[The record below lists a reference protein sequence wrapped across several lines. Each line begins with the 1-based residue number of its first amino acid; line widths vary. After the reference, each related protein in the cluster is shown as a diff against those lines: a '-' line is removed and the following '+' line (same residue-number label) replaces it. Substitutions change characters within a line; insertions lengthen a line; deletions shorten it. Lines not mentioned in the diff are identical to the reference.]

1 MNKTLKVILIV
12 LAVLFAVGIIEG
24 ALNRNKTPTTRGYIM
39 SRDAYV
45 HNCLAGYNGLPGE
58 DTYTQDQVK
67 LYCGCTYDKGVAEY
81 GAEGFTIELTN
92 MTNNGNTFTPEM
104 TDIVNQCVLT
114 I

>member
-1 MNKTLKVILIV
+1 
-12 LAVLFAVGIIEG
+12 
-24 ALNRNKTPTTRGYIM
+24 
-39 SRDAYV
+39 V

-58 DTYTQDQVK
+58 ATYTQDQVK
-67 LYCGCTYDKGVAEY
+67 LYCGCTYDKGVTEY

-92 MTNNGNTFTPEM
+92 MLNNGNTFTPEM